1 MEFYSTTSVPTSAV
15 ELQRRLTITD
25 LPRWCASIEK
35 VLHDAT
41 TSGEIYSVWGT
52 FRINREEIRGGLR
65 FSLPGCAN
73 VLQWTITTELPPDP
87 QQTVI
92 HATIIRNEHDPEF
105 IETLE
110 DFVAHWKAGLERHWR

>member
-1 MEFYSTTSVPTSAV
+1 MEFYTSTAIPASAT
-15 ELQRRLTITD
+15 ELQRRLTIGD

-35 VLHDAT
+35 VLDDAE
-41 TSGEIYSVWGT
+41 TSGEIFSVWGT
-52 FRINREEIRGGLR
+52 FRIKREEIRGGLR

-87 QQTVI
+87 QQTFI
-92 HATIIRNEHDPEF
+92 HATIIRQEHDPEF

-110 DFVAHWKAGLERHWR
+110 QFVEDWKVGLERHW

>member
-1 MEFYSTTSVPTSAV
+1 MEFYTTTTIPASAAD
-15 ELQRRLTITD
+15 LQRRLNIGN
-25 LPRWCASIEK
+25 LPNWCASIEK
-35 VLHDAT
+35 VLNDAT
-41 TSGEIYSVWGT
+41 SSGEIYSVWGM
-52 FRINREEIRGGLR
+52 FKINREEIRGGLR

-87 QQTVI
+87 RQTVI

-110 DFVAHWKAGLERHWR
+110 QFVADWKTGLEAHW

>member
-1 MEFYSTTSVPTSAV
+1 MEFYAKSNISASAA
-15 ELQRRLTITD
+15 ELQRRLTIIE

-35 VLHDAT
+35 VLDDAI

-52 FRINREEIRGGLR
+52 FQIRREEIRGGLR

-73 VLQWTITTELPPDP
+73 VFQWTVTTELPPDP

-92 HATIIRNEHDPEF
+92 HATIVPDTHDAEF

-110 DFVAHWKAGLERHWR
+110 QFVEHWKSGLAQHW